1 MYTFLV
7 LIFIVIL
14 PLLSLESELGP
25 YIRAY
30 LVISAFLSLH
40 GTRPQVVESAV
51 ELMTVAISDVTIPK
65 GAARI
70 VY

>member
-1 MYTFLV
+1 MYTLFG

-14 PLLSLESELGP
+14 PCLSLESELGP

-30 LVISAFLSLH
+30 LVILIFLSEQ
-40 GTRPQVVESAV
+40 GIRPQVVEIAV
-51 ELMTVAISDVTIPK
+51 ELMTVAISDVTIPE